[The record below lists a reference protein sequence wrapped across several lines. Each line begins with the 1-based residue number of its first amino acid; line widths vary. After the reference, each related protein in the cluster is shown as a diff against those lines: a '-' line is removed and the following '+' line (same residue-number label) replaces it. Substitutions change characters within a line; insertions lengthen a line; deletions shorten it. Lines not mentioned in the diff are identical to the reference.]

1 MIYTCYEM
9 ARDCRADKPEGWS
22 YFISQYVPAIRKL
35 LQHYRVAG
43 LSVETVLKALRKP
56 ESSLFQSLEPAP
68 ERWFVAEMRKLV
80 LAQIDPPK
88 PDIPLDLEIV
98 AAALEPLTVVEK
110 QVAWIETMNYTA
122 AETGIMMRMAASTVE
137 KIRSRSAE
145 LIRAKSDAWRATI
158 LAENGFALGREAA
171 ASGTKDCLPVRDFLD
186 VLDGR
191 TTWPKRDQMTNHV
204 TACWHCI
211 DHFCRMVE
219 VLELLRGLKPLTEA
233 DAEPYRQLLGVAKV
247 KQRTSWT
254 RLLGK
259 A

>member
-1 MIYTCYEM
+1 MRG
-9 ARDCRADKPEGWS
+9 APQFSPK
-22 YFISQYVPAIRKL
+22 
-35 LQHYRVAG
+35 
-43 LSVETVLKALRKP
+43 TVLPWDARRLPPGRRTA
-56 ESSLFQSLEPAP
+56 F
-68 ERWFVAEMRKLV
+68 RW
-80 LAQIDPPK
+80 
-88 PDIPLDLEIV
+88 
-98 AAALEPLTVVEK
+98 
-110 QVAWIETMNYTA
+110 
-122 AETGIMMRMAASTVE
+122 
-137 KIRSRSAE
+137 
-145 LIRAKSDAWRATI
+145 
-158 LAENGFALGREAA
+158 
-171 ASGTKDCLPVRDFLD
+171 RDFLD

-233 DAEPYRQLLGVAKV
+233 EAEPYRQLLGVAKV